1 MSYSLLIKEYIKGWA
16 LSEVEL
22 NPSNFYNAKDEKELH
37 DMVWEHIFD
46 ELSSDSGDINA
57 SEREVDYE
65 LPQEFIDEWKSL
77 KGLK

>member
-1 MSYSLLIKEYIKGWA
+1 MSYSLLVKEYIQGWA

-22 NPSNFYNAKDEKELH
+22 NPSNFYDAKDVEELH
-37 DMVWEHIFD
+37 DMVWERIFD
-46 ELSSDSGDINA
+46 ELSSDSGDINV
-57 SEREVDYE
+57 SEREIDYE